1 MIDQASDEGY
11 QALARLR
18 LSSLLIQ
25 DKEFDAARK
34 LLSAKSPESFEP
46 LVADRL
52 GDLDMLTN
60 QTAEAIKHYQSAWK
74 AMEPNA
80 QYRRLIA
87 FKLAALGA
95 DPEAGANVS
104 ATKPT
109 QEATK

>member
-1 MIDQASDEGY
+1 
-11 QALARLR
+11 LR

-34 LLSAKSPESFEP
+34 LLSAKSPEAFAP
-46 LVADRL
+46 LVDDRL
-52 GDLDMLTN
+52 GDLDMLSN
-60 QTAEAIKHYQSAWK
+60 QPAEAVKHYQAAWK

-95 DPEAGANVS
+95 DPEAS
-104 ATKPT
+104 ATASASKPA
-109 QEATK
+109 QETSK

>member
-1 MIDQASDEGY
+1 M
-11 QALARLR
+11 
-18 LSSLLIQ
+18 IQ

-60 QTAEAIKHYQSAWK
+60 QTAEAIKHYQAAWK
-74 AMEPNA
+74 AMEPTA

-95 DPEAGANVS
+95 DPEPSANAS
-104 ATKPT
+104 ATKPA

>member
-1 MIDQASDEGY
+1 
-11 QALARLR
+11 
-18 LSSLLIQ
+18 
-25 DKEFDAARK
+25 

-60 QTAEAIKHYQSAWK
+60 QTAEAIKHYQAAWK

-95 DPEAGANVS
+95 DPEASTNAS
-104 ATKPT
+104 DAKSIK
-109 QEATK
+109 EATK